1 MTEIPVLAAFVLQ
14 IQMTKLALCPAL
26 TCEEEDKDWTRTH
39 SCGVLWP
46 GAGEVGLPLGEGVG
60 VGVGDG
66 ALVVG
71 SGLGLGD
78 VLAELSV
85 ADELGVVL
93 EVALPDG
100 AGEDVSGA
108 DGLALDEG
116 SVLGDTLPRADGD
129 VELVL

>member
-1 MTEIPVLAAFVLQ
+1 M
-14 IQMTKLALCPAL
+14 
-26 TCEEEDKDWTRTH
+26 
-39 SCGVLWP
+39 
-46 GAGEVGLPLGEGVG
+46 PLGEGVG

-93 EVALPDG
+93 EVVLSDG

-108 DGLALDEG
+108 DALELGAGSELGGTLAG
-116 SVLGDTLPRADGD
+116 PDGD
-129 VELVL
+129 VELLL